1 MIADERLI
9 WEGHPSHLKDL
20 GYHALCLLLA
30 PLVVPVALSLRRILD
45 TQFRRYGIT
54 SERLRVTTG
63 FLSKH
68 VYELELYRVLETS
81 LHQPFLLRLFR
92 LANLE
97 VMLED
102 ADRPPIVI
110 RAVPDAALLRERLRD
125 CVETMR
131 DRKHIHE
138 AA

>member
-1 MIADERLI
+1 MARRL
-9 WEGHPSHLKDL
+9 GF
-20 GYHALCLLLA
+20 YLLLA